1 MHIRVHIYM
10 YTHCTWVPHIVC
22 IYHYCWWPPLFL
34 QHLPVAWHKKIH
46 HLLDRAL
53 IHIVQ
58 CIGGPR
64 DIPQSCICISVS
76 ATKTCSDNWLYN
88 AHTLYIHVHTLYIHV
103 HTVYKGTTYIL
114 LVQLG
119 YFSQQTSLYHL
130 HVIQCIYIKYTCI
143 YAVHTLY
150 IQCIYM
156 YMSST

>member
-10 YTHCTWVPHIVC
+10 YIHCTWVPHIVC

-114 LVQLG
+114 LVPLR
-119 YFSQQTSLYHL
+119 YFPQQTSLYHL

-143 YAVHTLY
+143 YTVHTLY